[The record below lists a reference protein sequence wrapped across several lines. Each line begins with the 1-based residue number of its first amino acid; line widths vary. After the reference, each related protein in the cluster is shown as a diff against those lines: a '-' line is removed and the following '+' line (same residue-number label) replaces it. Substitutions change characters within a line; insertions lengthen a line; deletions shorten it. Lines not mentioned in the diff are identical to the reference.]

1 MKGTLD
7 TMTSTRA
14 PQGEGRATTVATND
28 DGLGIPPALIISEEA
43 REAGWGR
50 YQPPPRIAPRE
61 VKVAR
66 AAENGRRAYER
77 IAKLKAK
84 KNATAAMMAVSAAT
98 TSLTSIPAGIVADE
112 RWPKMY
118 RVKLGRSQLSD
129 MLSLT
134 RAKDA
139 LAQLRGRRP

>member
-1 MKGTLD
+1 MS
-7 TMTSTRA
+7 STASRRA
-14 PQGEGRATTVATND
+14 PQGGGATTA
-28 DGLGIPPALIISEEA
+28 
-43 REAGWGR
+43 
-50 YQPPPRIAPRE
+50 
-61 VKVAR
+61 
-66 AAENGRRAYER
+66 
-77 IAKLKAK
+77 
-84 KNATAAMMAVSAAT
+84 ATAATVSAAT
-98 TSLTSIPAGIVADE
+98 TSVTSIPAGIVADE

>member
-1 MKGTLD
+1 
-7 TMTSTRA
+7 MTSTRA

-50 YQPPPRIAPRE
+50 YQPPPPPRIAPRE
-61 VKVAR
+61 VEVAR
-66 AAENGRRAYER
+66 AAEKRRRAYER

-84 KNATAAMMAVSAAT
+84 KNATAAVMAVSAAT